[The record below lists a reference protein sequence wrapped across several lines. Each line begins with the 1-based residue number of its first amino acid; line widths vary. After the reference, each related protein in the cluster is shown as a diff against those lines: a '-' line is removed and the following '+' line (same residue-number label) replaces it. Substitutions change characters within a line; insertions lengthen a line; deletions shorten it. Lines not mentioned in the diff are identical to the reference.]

1 MKNNNFEN
9 IKDRLIRVIDFRRSL
24 SLESDRGCAL
34 MSAAF
39 LEIEL
44 ENELKYLLVKSRKI
58 IDKIF
63 EFNGPL
69 GNFSSKI
76 SMAFAL
82 GLIDRNTLNELD
94 LIRKIRNKFAHEH
107 QSISFDDETLAPL
120 IEKLNQNVYVECA
133 SHRERFIKTSL
144 FLLSSIH
151 ATSLYKTPFIEKSNV
166 NLDNEYKKK
175 IEADLEP
182 MINELLQLIIEQ
194 NITTDSAEYKAA
206 ILDLFNEMLNKT

>member
-44 ENELKYLLVKSRKI
+44 ENELK
-58 IDKIF
+58 
-63 EFNGPL
+63 L

>member
-1 MKNNNFEN
+1 MTNYNFNN
-9 IKDRLIRVIDFRRSL
+9 IQDRLIRVIDFRRSL

-39 LEIEL
+39 LEVEL
-44 ENELKYLLVKSRKI
+44 ENELKHLLVKNSKI

-82 GLIDRNTLNELD
+82 GLINRNTLNELD

-107 QSISFDDETLAPL
+107 QPISFDNETLVPL
-120 IEKLNQNVYVECA
+120 IKKMNQNVYVEF
-133 SHRERFIKTSL
+133 STHRERFIRTSI

-151 ATSLYKTPFIEKSNV
+151 SISLYQCPFIEKPNTDL
-166 NLDNEYKKK
+166 NDEYKKK
-175 IEADLEP
+175 IEAELEP
-182 MINELLQLIIEQ
+182 MINQLLQVIIGK
-194 NITTDSAEYKAA
+194 NVTTDSTEYKAA
-206 ILDLFNEMLNKT
+206 ALELYNKMLAKT